1 MSFLNPIML
10 AGLAAIAVPIL
21 IHLLNRRKFQKVV
34 WAAMRFLQ
42 TSIEKNQRRMQIEDL
57 ILLALRCLILALIA
71 IALARPAWRDSVS
84 NFFGGGKSVG
94 VLILDNSLSM
104 GMSDGTTTRFANAK
118 RAAEQAIDSLP
129 AGSAT
134 AVWLV
139 SDIIQDAIPEPTY
152 DLNLARKIIHEAQ
165 LTDRGTDL
173 SPAIDRAI
181 ETLHTRLGSRRE
193 IYLFTDGQQ
202 TGWRGL
208 LEIRARLE
216 RAKDEV
222 KAHLIF
228 VNEHETRNLSV
239 RDLRLASG
247 LAPVGQP
254 LRFEVKVQNHG
265 PQPVQNV
272 RVSLH
277 TDKDPPSDEFTLPTL
292 GAGESKGVALFTK
305 LRTEGIHAV
314 QAVINEDRLPADNQ
328 RTLAVRAVKQIRVL
342 LVDGDPGDGSRTSA
356 TFFLRHALNPVS
368 ADQLANYFIKLQ
380 SASSSDLPT
389 TALDDFDAVVLAD
402 VARFPEK
409 LAASLASYVRR
420 GGGLLIFPGA
430 QTDTAF
436 YNEQLAQ
443 RFPLLPATFGPARGQ
458 ADQSETFFSLQTRE
472 YAHPISSL
480 WNDPAAG
487 TLGTVRFFRH
497 FILLPTGN
505 TNAPAST
512 NNLGEVGIPQTV
524 LAFADGS
531 AAVMECAFGLGR
543 VVQFSSTANTAW
555 NDFPVRPAFVPLL
568 HRTLGAVIQRQDE
581 GLNLRVGSRFTR
593 RVNNELLGKDAA
605 FTGPRSGDST
615 RQLRRVERVNGSPTL
630 LYDQTDA
637 SGMYTVSIADP
648 PMELAF
654 ATQSDPEESNLEELS
669 VEQYS
674 SLKGAAEVYHWGP
687 QFSLRRMVERQRS
700 GVEFWP
706 ALVTAA
712 LALAL
717 FECFLG
723 QWFSRSR

>member
-1 MSFLNPIML
+1 MS
-10 AGLAAIAVPIL
+10 
-21 IHLLNRRKFQKVV
+21 
-34 WAAMRFLQ
+34 
-42 TSIEKNQRRMQIEDL
+42 S
-57 ILLALRCLILALIA
+57 
-71 IALARPAWRDSVS
+71 
-84 NFFGGGKSVG
+84 FFGGGKSVG

-104 GMSDGTTTRFANAK
+104 GMSDGTATRFDKAK

-134 AVWLV
+134 AVWLA
-139 SDIIQDAIPEPTY
+139 SDIVRDVIPEPTY
-152 DLNLARKIIHEAQ
+152 DLNLARKTLREAQ

-181 ETLHTRLGSRRE
+181 DALHTRIGSRRE

-202 TGWRGL
+202 AGWRGL
-208 LEIRARLE
+208 LEIRSRLE

-222 KAHLIF
+222 RAHFIF

-254 LRFEVKVQNHG
+254 LRFEVKVQNNG
-265 PQPVQNV
+265 PQPVQNI

-277 TDKDPPSDEFTLPTL
+277 TDNEPPSDEFTLPTL
-292 GAGESKGVALFTK
+292 GTGESKGVALFTK
-305 LRTEGIHAV
+305 LRTEGIHSVHATL
-314 QAVINEDRLPADNQ
+314 NEDRLPADNQ

-342 LVDGDPGDGSRTSA
+342 LVDGDPGGGSRTSA
-356 TFFLRHALNPVS
+356 TFFLRHALNPVP
-368 ADQLANYFIKLQ
+368 ADQLASYFIKLQ
-380 SASSSDLPT
+380 SISTTDLAT
-389 TALDDFDAVVLAD
+389 TSLDDFDAVVLAD
-402 VARFPEK
+402 VSRFPEK
-409 LAASLASYVRR
+409 LSASLVSYVRR

-430 QTDTAF
+430 QTDVSF
-436 YNEQLAQ
+436 YNEQLVQ

-458 ADQSETFFSLQTRE
+458 ADQSETFFSLQARE

-497 FILLPTGN
+497 FILLPTGS
-505 TNAPAST
+505 TNATAAT
-512 NNLGEVGIPQTV
+512 NLVADIGIPQSV
-524 LAFADGS
+524 LLFSDGS
-531 AAVMECAFGLGR
+531 PAVMERPFGLGR
-543 VVQFSSTANTAW
+543 VVQFSSSANTAW

-605 FTGPRSGDST
+605 FTGPRKGDST
-615 RQLRRVERVNGSPTL
+615 RQLRRVEMVNGFPTL
-630 LYDQTDA
+630 QYDQTDA
-637 SGMYTVSIADP
+637 AGMYTVGIADP
-648 PMELAF
+648 PFELAF

-669 VEQYS
+669 AEQYA
-674 SLKGAAEVYHWGP
+674 SLKGAAEVYQWGP
-687 QFSLRRMVERQRS
+687 GFSLRRLVERQRS